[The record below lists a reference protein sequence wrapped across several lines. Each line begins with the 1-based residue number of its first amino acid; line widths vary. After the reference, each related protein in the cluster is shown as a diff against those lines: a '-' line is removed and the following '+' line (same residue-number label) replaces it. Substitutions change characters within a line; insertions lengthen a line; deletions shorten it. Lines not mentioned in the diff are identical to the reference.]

1 MPMFQDMN
9 KEVYWMFFHDKTV
22 FFNMAL
28 DEVYLLSIFDVSS
41 FFMTDLSIS
50 KLIVVLLTLG
60 KPKLMLRVHFINFG
74 QTTGTLLSL
83 GKTLGCKKII

>member
-1 MPMFQDMN
+1 MN

>member
-28 DEVYLLSIFDVSS
+28 DEVYLLSKFDVSS

-60 KPKLMLRVHFINFG
+60 KSKLTLCVHFINFG
-74 QTTGTLLSL
+74 QATGTLLSF
-83 GKTLGCKKII
+83 GKTLGCKK

>member
-1 MPMFQDMN
+1 
-9 KEVYWMFFHDKTV
+9 
-22 FFNMAL
+22 MAL